1 MSSEVEIPRRG
12 PRVFVSYSFSN
23 ARVTEF
29 RNALERQGFRPTLV
43 DASTLLGATSLA
55 GAISTLIQDTDYVIQ
70 LVDGAALKSAWV
82 QRELEL
88 AVEHKV
94 PVVPVLESGIEPS
107 GRFADLPCVLGLD
120 ADHVV
125 NRLLEDYVCLDF
137 DPAYPA
143 HFESQ
148 AAIQFMKVDKLAL
161 SIWPRRSHS
170 EQLTLSKT
178 FSSM

>member
-1 MSSEVEIPRRG
+1 MASELEIPKRG

-82 QRELEL
+82 QKELEL

-94 PVVPVLESGIEPS
+94 PDHSGAGVGNRANRPVRG
-107 GRFADLPCVLGLD
+107 
-120 ADHVV
+120 
-125 NRLLEDYVCLDF
+125 
-137 DPAYPA
+137 
-143 HFESQ
+143 
-148 AAIQFMKVDKLAL
+148 LAL
-161 SIWPRRSHS
+161 RTGHRCRARRESFAGGLRMLGFRPS
-170 EQLTLSKT
+170 VSRTLRGPNRYPVYEG
-178 FSSM
+178 